1 MTRHLTT
8 SVMQQRYRKKI
19 DKIKHFFKLKND
31 NLFLYVNKIKVYQRV
46 ALLMD
51 WGAQGGSLE
60 ITNSFQMFT

>member
-1 MTRHLTT
+1 MTRHLNT
-8 SVMQQRYRKKI
+8 SVMQQRYREKI